1 MKNPRRIIGIAGAL
15 VLATVGTLAL
25 VGYVQSA
32 RDDALADEALV
43 DVYIVDSLVP
53 KGAEADAIK
62 AAVSLEQVPARL
74 KQSGAITDLAAI
86 GTNVAATDLQPG
98 DQLVSAR
105 LVPKTAIS
113 LDVTD
118 KVQVST
124 RLAVERVVGGT
135 LRPGD
140 LVGVYLSFEPIDDN
154 LDGGAAAPDPAAAPP
169 TTAPAGSARIT
180 RLEFRHVL
188 VTNVEATDVRT
199 VDAPTTDDGAV
210 PAVGANELVVTL
222 ALTPEQSERFVFAIE
237 FGNVWLAADP
247 ASVPATA
254 PRPDDATRPVT
265 IGNVYSAVK

>member
-1 MKNPRRIIGIAGAL
+1 MNNPRRIIGIVGAL

-32 RDDALADEALV
+32 RDEAFADEALV
-43 DVYIVDSLVP
+43 DVYIVDILVP
-53 KGAEADAIK
+53 KGAEPDAIK

-74 KQSGAITDLAAI
+74 KQPGAITDLAAV
-86 GTNVAATDLQPG
+86 GTNVAGTDLQPG

-105 LVPKTAIS
+105 LIPETAVTV
-113 LDVTD
+113 DVTD

-124 RLAVERVVGGT
+124 RLPVERVVGGA

-140 LVGVYLSFEPIDDN
+140 LVGVYLSFEPIDDD
-154 LDGGAAAPDPAAAPP
+154 LDSDAAAPDPVAP
-169 TTAPAGSARIT
+169 TTAGSPRMT

-188 VTNVEATDVRT
+188 VTNVETTDVRT
-199 VDAPTTDDGAV
+199 VDNPSTDDGAV

-222 ALTPEQSERFVFAIE
+222 AFTPEQSERFVFAIE

-247 ASVPATA
+247 ASVP
-254 PRPDDATRPVT
+254 DDTTRTVT
-265 IGNVYSAVK
+265 IDNVYTVTK

>member
-1 MKNPRRIIGIAGAL
+1 MNNPRRIIGIVGAL

-32 RDDALADEALV
+32 RDEAFADEALV
-43 DVYIVDSLVP
+43 DVYIVDILVP
-53 KGAEADAIK
+53 KGAEPDAIK

-74 KQSGAITDLAAI
+74 KQPGAISDLAAV

-105 LVPKTAIS
+105 LIPKTAVTV
-113 LDVTD
+113 DVTD

-124 RLAVERVVGGT
+124 RLPVERVVGGA

-140 LVGVYLSFEPIDDN
+140 LVGVYLSFEPIDDD
-154 LDGGAAAPDPAAAPP
+154 LDSDAAATDPVAS
-169 TTAPAGSARIT
+169 TTTPAGSPRMT

-188 VTNVEATDVRT
+188 VTNVATTDVRT
-199 VDAPTTDDGAV
+199 VDNPSTDDGAV
-210 PAVGANELVVTL
+210 PAIGASELVVTL
-222 ALTPEQSERFVFAIE
+222 AFTPEQSERFVFAIE

-247 ASVPATA
+247 ASVP
-254 PRPDDATRPVT
+254 DDTTRTVT
-265 IGNVYSAVK
+265 IDKVYAVAK

>member
-1 MKNPRRIIGIAGAL
+1 MNNPRRIIGIVGAL

-43 DVYIVDSLVP
+43 DVYIVDTLVP
-53 KGAEADAIK
+53 KGAEPDEIK

-74 KQSGAITDLAAI
+74 KQPGVITDLAAI
-86 GTNVAATDLQPG
+86 GTSVAATDLQPG

-105 LVPKTAIS
+105 LIPKTAIS

-124 RLAVERVVGGT
+124 RLAVERVVGGA

-140 LVGVYLSFEPIDDN
+140 LVGVYLSFEPIDDTIA
-154 LDGGAAAPDPAAAPP
+154 GGAAVLDPAAPSA
-169 TTAPAGSARIT
+169 TSPAGSPRMT

-188 VTNVEATDVRT
+188 VTNVETTDVGT
-199 VDAPTTDDGAV
+199 VDDPSTDDGAV

-247 ASVPATA
+247 ASVP
-254 PRPDDATRPVT
+254 DDTTRTVT
-265 IGNVYSAVK
+265 IDNVYTVAK